1 MRIGVDIGGTFTDLI
16 LLDQDDGRTWTAK
29 VPSTPDDPARAVLAG
44 LDLLLTKSG
53 ALSTQIQFLGHG
65 TTIATNAFLQRRGAK
80 TGLITTEGFR
90 DVLEFRR
97 LARDGPIDAYD
108 LFFDFPKPLAE
119 RAARVEVRERVD
131 FAGTTL
137 EPLDLKSV
145 DSAIDILRDLEVDA
159 VAISLLHSYIAPEHE
174 QIILGRL
181 RERLPD
187 VYVSASHRVNPEM
200 LEYERTS
207 TTVINAYLGPPVAS
221 YIEKLNR
228 AVVARDL
235 PGVHLLQS
243 NGGLVGASA
252 AADLPVALLESG
264 PAGGLAAC
272 VKIGEAV
279 GEPNLVMLDVGGTS
293 TDIAVIHA
301 STPRLMVQTQ
311 IDGYAIRCPMADI
324 RSIGA
329 GGGSLIQV
337 TAEGG
342 LRVGPQSAGAVPG
355 PVCYDQGGTIPAM
368 TDAIAALGILG
379 PATLLGGE
387 MTISHDTAVKSLE
400 SPARALD
407 MDVMELAAGAFRIM
421 NANIAASVRV
431 ALVERGLDPRDFA
444 IIALGG
450 AGPVHAGSV
459 ARELGIPRVVIPP
472 HPGITSALGA
482 ATTDLV
488 HHYQSAVMATIDA
501 IIPEELDELLAS
513 MEVSGRQVLESEG
526 IPSSAIEMRR
536 LCDMRYLGQYH
547 EAPIELS
554 AVVDTRSLSQA
565 ASAFHVQHKSMYGF
579 NQPNDPVMI
588 TNVRVQARGPVHAS
602 IFMGDEDHV
611 TSIHPHPPADHRLV
625 AVEDLR
631 GVNWPVLN
639 RSQIQAGTTLSGP
652 CIIEQPDTTT
662 VILTGE
668 HVTCHPT
675 GCIVIGQRGHS

>member
-16 LLDQDDGRTWTAK
+16 LLDQDEGRTWTAK
-29 VPSTPDDPARAVLAG
+29 VPSTPDDPARAVLVG
-44 LDLLLTKSG
+44 LDFLLAKSG
-53 ALSTQIQFLGHG
+53 AVSTQIEFLGHG

-108 LFFDFPKPLAE
+108 LFFDFPKPLVE

-137 EPLDLKSV
+137 DPLDLGSV
-145 DSAIDILRDLEVDA
+145 DSAIDVLRDLGVDA
-159 VAISLLHSYIAPEHE
+159 IAISLLHSYIAPEHE

-181 RERLPD
+181 RERLPE

-221 YIEKLNR
+221 YIEKLND
-228 AVVARDL
+228 AVVAQGL
-235 PGVHLLQS
+235 PRLHLLQS

-252 AADLPVALLESG
+252 AAELPVALLESG

-301 STPRLMVQTQ
+301 NKPRLMVQTQ
-311 IDGYAIRCPMADI
+311 LDGYAIRCPMADI

-337 TAEGG
+337 TSGGG

-355 PVCYDQGGTIPAM
+355 PVCYGQGGTVPAM

-387 MTISHDTAVKSLE
+387 MTISHDAAIKSMD

-421 NANIAASVRV
+421 NANIAASVRI

-459 ARELGIPRVVIPP
+459 ARELGIPRIVIPP

-482 ATTDLV
+482 GTTDLV

-501 IIPEELDELLAS
+501 IVPEELDELFAS
-513 MEVSGRQVLESEG
+513 MELSGRQVLESESV
-526 IPSSAIEMRR
+526 PSPEIEMRR

-547 EAPIELS
+547 EALIDLPGI
-554 AVVDTRSLSQA
+554 VDAESLGRA
-565 ASAFHVQHKSMYGF
+565 ASAFHAQHKSLYGF

-602 IFMGDEDHV
+602 ILKHDQDDTAAIAAH
-611 TSIHPHPPADHRLV
+611 SSANHRVV
-625 AVEDLR
+625 AVEDLH
-631 GVNWPVLN
+631 GVEWPVLS
-639 RSQIQAGTTLSGP
+639 RSQIQTGTTLSGP

-662 VILTGE
+662 VVLTGE
-668 HVTCHPT
+668 QVTSHPS